1 MKKPRPRNSG
11 PGGSPGDSPG
21 ESQDRTPSAADD
33 KLWRQVTSDVKPLK
47 PQDISPAV
55 FRDGSPGESGAG
67 PSGAGAERT
76 ETAARPGKTSPR
88 IRVPPPPPPPPPA
101 PAEPELRHGEAPGLD
116 KRTRTRLRRGQVDIE
131 ATIDLHGLTRTEAH
145 RALNA
150 FLEGSQNA
158 GRRSVLV
165 ITGKGS
171 RGEGVLRDS
180 VPHWLNAEPNRRMIR
195 AFSHAAPKDGGQG
208 ALYVLLK
215 RRK

>member
-1 MKKPRPRNSG
+1 MKKPHPRNAA
-11 PGGSPGDSPG
+11 PGGSK
-21 ESQDRTPSAADD
+21 DRSPSAAEDE
-33 KLWRQVTSDVKPLK
+33 LWQQITSDVKPLK
-47 PQDISPAV
+47 PQDMAPG
-55 FRDGSPGESGAG
+55 GSRGDSQNG
-67 PSGAGAERT
+67 PSGAAAERT
-76 ETAARPGKTSPR
+76 ETAARPEKARPR
-88 IRVPPPPPPPPPA
+88 KRALPLPPPPPP

-116 KRTRTRLRRGQVDIE
+116 RRTQSRLRRGQVGIE
-131 ATIDLHGLTRTEAH
+131 ATIDLHGLTQTEAH

-150 FLEGSQNA
+150 FLEGAQDA

-171 RGEGVLRDS
+171 RGEGVLRDQ

>member
-11 PGGSPGDSPG
+11 PSDSPSDSPGDSPG
-21 ESQDRTPSAADD
+21 DSQDRSPSPAEDE
-33 KLWRQVTSDVKPLK
+33 LWRQVTSDVEPLK
-47 PQDISPAV
+47 PQDT
-55 FRDGSPGESGAG
+55 FRGKPKGG
-67 PSGAGAERT
+67 PSGDPSGTAADKAETGAE
-76 ETAARPGKTSPR
+76 PGKAKPR
-88 IRVPPPPPPPPPA
+88 KRVPPPPPPPPPP

-116 KRTRTRLRRGQVDIE
+116 RRTRTRLRRGQVDID
-131 ATIDLHGLTRTEAH
+131 ATIDLHGLTQTKAH

-150 FLEGSQNA
+150 FLEGARDA

-171 RGEGVLRDS
+171 RGEGVLRDQ
-180 VPHWLNAEPNRRMIR
+180 VPNWLNAEPNRRMIR

>member
-1 MKKPRPRNSG
+1 MTSF
-11 PGGSPGDSPG
+11 GG
-21 ESQDRTPSAADD
+21 R
-33 KLWRQVTSDVKPLK
+33 
-47 PQDISPAV
+47 SPA
-55 FRDGSPGESGAG
+55 
-67 PSGAGAERT
+67 
-76 ETAARPGKTSPR
+76 TSSRSNPK
-88 IRVPPPPPPPPPA
+88 IFPPPYFGTGHRENPA

>member
-1 MKKPRPRNSG
+1 MKKPRPRNT
-11 PGGSPGDSPG
+11 PPGDSAGDPK
-21 ESQDRTPSAADD
+21 DRAPRPAEDE
-33 KLWRQVTSDVKPLK
+33 LWRQVTRDVKPLK
-47 PQDISPAV
+47 PQDISP
-55 FRDGSPGESGAG
+55 GESRGGSRGG
-67 PSGAGAERT
+67 PSAAADRA
-76 ETAARPGKTSPR
+76 ETATKPGKATARKRAS
-88 IRVPPPPPPPPPA
+88 PPPPPPPPP

-116 KRTRTRLRRGQVDIE
+116 RRTRTRLRRGQVDID

-150 FLEGSQNA
+150 FLQGAQDA

-171 RGEGVLRDS
+171 RGEGILRDQ
-180 VPHWLNAEPNRRMIR
+180 VPHWLNGEPNRRMIR
-195 AFSHAAPKDGGQG
+195 AFSHAAPKDGGRG

>member
-11 PGGSPGDSPG
+11 PGGSAGDSPG
-21 ESQDRTPSAADD
+21 ESQGRAPSAAEDE
-33 KLWRQVTSDVKPLK
+33 LWRQVTSDVKPLK
-47 PQDISPAV
+47 SQDISPGG
-55 FRDGSPGESGAG
+55 FQDGSPGGSGAG
-67 PSGAGAERT
+67 PSAAAHGAMPAAKPGK
-76 ETAARPGKTSPR
+76 ARPRKR
-88 IRVPPPPPPPPPA
+88 APPPPPPPPPP

-116 KRTRTRLRRGQVDIE
+116 RRTRSRLRRGQVDID

-150 FLEGSQNA
+150 FLQGAQDA

-171 RGEGVLRDS
+171 RGEGVLRDQ
-180 VPHWLNAEPNRRMIR
+180 VPNWLNAEPNRRMIR

>member
-1 MKKPRPRNSG
+1 MKKPRPRNAA
-11 PGGSPGDSPG
+11 PGD
-21 ESQDRTPSAADD
+21 AAGDLEERAPNPAED
-33 KLWRQVTSDVKPLK
+33 ELWRQVTSDVEPLK
-47 PQDISPAV
+47 RQDISPDGP
-55 FRDGSPGESGAG
+55 RDG
-67 PSGAGAERT
+67 PSGDPPGDPSGAAAHEAG
-76 ETAARPGKTSPR
+76 TAAKPGKPAARKRT
-88 IRVPPPPPPPPPA
+88 PPPLLPLPPSPP

-116 KRTRTRLRRGQVDIE
+116 RRTRTRLRRGQVDID

-145 RALNA
+145 RALYA
-150 FLEGSQNA
+150 FLEGAQEA

>member
-1 MKKPRPRNSG
+1 MELGAGR
-11 PGGSPGDSPG
+11 GGEALVVDLEFSSLLILLC
-21 ESQDRTPSAADD
+21 AAVRLFS
-33 KLWRQVTSDVKPLK
+33 KFATCCLRAL
-47 PQDISPAV
+47 SPAAMA
-55 FRDGSPGESGAG
+55 GSA
-67 PSGAGAERT
+67 
-76 ETAARPGKTSPR
+76 
-88 IRVPPPPPPPPPA
+88 PPPPPPPPPA

-171 RGEGVLRDS
+171 RGEGVLRDQ
-180 VPHWLNAEPNRRMIR
+180 VPSWLNAEPNRRMIR

>member
-1 MKKPRPRNSG
+1 MKKPRPRNAA
-11 PGGSPGDSPG
+11 PGD
-21 ESQDRTPSAADD
+21 AAGDLEERAPNPAED
-33 KLWRQVTSDVKPLK
+33 ELWRQVTSDVEPLK
-47 PQDISPAV
+47 RQDISPDGP
-55 FRDGSPGESGAG
+55 RDG
-67 PSGAGAERT
+67 PSGDPPGDPSGAAAHEAG
-76 ETAARPGKTSPR
+76 TAAKPGKAAARKRTPPPLL
-88 IRVPPPPPPPPPA
+88 PPPPP

-116 KRTRTRLRRGQVDIE
+116 RRTRTRLRRGQVDID

-150 FLEGSQNA
+150 FLEGAQEA

>member
-1 MKKPRPRNSG
+1 MVCNGRVML
-11 PGGSPGDSPG
+11 
-21 ESQDRTPSAADD
+21 AD
-33 KLWRQVTSDVKPLK
+33 
-47 PQDISPAV
+47 PAM
-55 FRDGSPGESGAG
+55 DLQE
-67 PSGAGAERT
+67 EDT
-76 ETAARPGKTSPR
+76 DAARKSD
-88 IRVPPPPPPPPPA
+88 IA
-101 PAEPELRHGEAPGLD
+101 ALGLMVVGC
-116 KRTRTRLRRGQVDIE
+116 LANSE

-150 FLEGSQNA
+150 FLEGAQEA